1 MKRSTL
7 IQLAITAA
15 AVGLAAPASAQM
27 ATATK
32 YGCVACHAQA
42 KRAPGQLGPGYGEIA
57 EKYKGQKVEA
67 KLLEKV
73 RKGGLGNWGGAV
85 PMPPNPAI
93 PEADLKAMITW
104 ILAGAK

>member
-1 MKRSTL
+1 MKRTTL
-7 IQLAITAA
+7 FQLAIAAA

-27 ATATK
+27 NIAGK

-67 KLLEKV
+67 KLFDKV
-73 RKGGLGNWGGAV
+73 RKGGIGSWPGTV
-85 PMPPNPAI
+85 PMPPNPSI
-93 PEADLKAMITW
+93 PDADLKAMIAW